1 MFCINTQF
9 ALAFQK
15 KSNKNKDKT
24 ETPYYAVL
32 VHLSSIRQRPSLQ
45 LSVSMTFVKVNT
57 CLQSLMS
64 KHASHFSEA
73 TEEVKGILYN
83 E

>member
-32 VHLSSIRQRPSLQ
+32 VH
-45 LSVSMTFVKVNT
+45 
-57 CLQSLMS
+57 
-64 KHASHFSEA
+64 
-73 TEEVKGILYN
+73 
-83 E
+83 